1 MSLKELDN
9 DWLSSERS
17 YTPRQDRSHNRHAW
31 AGVGLL
37 SLVLGALVL
46 SRGEPSA
53 LWRANVGLPFIVEK
67 DIGGFCKSNANDA
80 EEFDWGSVSIL
91 APSRDMVWICVLK

>member
-1 MSLKELDN
+1 MKELDN

-46 SRGEPSA
+46 SKGEPSA
-53 LWRANVGLPFIVEK
+53 LLRANVGLPFIVEK
-67 DIGGFCKSNANDA
+67 DSGGFCKPNANDA
-80 EEFDWGSVSIL
+80 GEFDWGSVSIL
-91 APSRDMVWICVLK
+91 APACDIARI